1 MGWWRIKSFVT
12 VLQYTKLIMTRAKL
26 LVFHGE
32 YKGPDNRRCEWF
44 GYLLLEKSENKLF
57 TES

>member
-1 MGWWRIKSFVT
+1 M
-12 VLQYTKLIMTRAKL
+12 LQYTKLIMTRAKL